1 VFDKKDWAKQ
11 VTEEM
16 KEAAKVDLRNMYR
29 ASAESKA
36 KQTGMDADIIL
47 EKFINDKIDELIGG
61 ESAATF
67 LGIGK
72 TGSKDLSIMKQRL
85 DIPLSIRQLMGEYT
99 DASQNYAR
107 TVIKIATLAENARF
121 LQSARDAGMGVF
133 FFKEGD
139 LNKPSEFNV
148 QIAGEGSE
156 TMNPLNGL
164 FTTKE
169 IADAFKTSISAEKFI
184 EGFVGA
190 NAASTVIGI
199 YSGYMKLLSVVKWNK
214 TIASVATHF
223 KNVTGNIWF
232 MLSNGYLNYKKY
244 GEAFNVLRNSSNEQL
259 RDKLDEYIRAGII
272 DQSAALGEIK
282 SMFSDANFETAI
294 ENRLK
299 KNPADR
305 AKKAARWVITKLN
318 TAYQLEDDFYKIVS
332 YESEKDRYSN
342 AEFQKPFDQ
351 LTEDQKIM
359 VSNIAAENTK
369 NVLPNYARIPGLVK
383 LIKIAPVTGTFIS
396 FQAEA
401 YRTAWN
407 TVALAFD
414 ELNSSNKR
422 VKAIGAK
429 RLAGIAFSQSVKF
442 GLMTSIGTVL
452 RGGDD
457 DDEEDKLNKNV
468 REFVP
473 EWSKKSDLALVEYG
487 NGKFSYIDFGASDPH
502 GGIKKAYN
510 SFMAGDGAVE
520 SFTNGMSEIF
530 GPFVKKDM
538 LLEAITDINN
548 NENSYGGK
556 LYNDADTNVNKIN
569 AVAERFYKVL
579 EPGSLTSARKVAQ
592 AENVGNELAGQLT
605 GYKVITIDVGQ
616 QLGFKMNKSK
626 DDIREAKRLYNS
638 AFYKFE
644 DGKMS
649 AEDLES
655 NYNQANSAQ
664 KEMYKSI
671 MDNMKAASFF
681 GVEDRVIDD
690 AMEGIGKGVVN
701 DLWYGELPDM
711 KQKQVKLTDAEFRA
725 KYGEKVYNQMLRGR
739 ELLKKGAN

>member
-1 VFDKKDWAKQ
+1 
-11 VTEEM
+11 
-16 KEAAKVDLRNMYR
+16 
-29 ASAESKA
+29 
-36 KQTGMDADIIL
+36 
-47 EKFINDKIDELIGG
+47 
-61 ESAATF
+61 
-67 LGIGK
+67 
-72 TGSKDLSIMKQRL
+72 
-85 DIPLSIRQLMGEYT
+85 
-99 DASQNYAR
+99 
-107 TVIKIATLAENARF
+107 
-121 LQSARDAGMGVF
+121 
-133 FFKEGD
+133 
-139 LNKPSEFNV
+139 
-148 QIAGEGSE
+148 
-156 TMNPLNGL
+156 
-164 FTTKE
+164 
-169 IADAFKTSISAEKFI
+169 
-184 EGFVGA
+184 
-190 NAASTVIGI
+190 
-199 YSGYMKLLSVVKWNK
+199 
-214 TIASVATHF
+214 
-223 KNVTGNIWF
+223 
-232 MLSNGYLNYKKY
+232 
-244 GEAFNVLRNSSNEQL
+244 
-259 RDKLDEYIRAGII
+259 
-272 DQSAALGEIK
+272 
-282 SMFSDANFETAI
+282 
-294 ENRLK
+294 
-299 KNPADR
+299 
-305 AKKAARWVITKLN
+305 
-318 TAYQLEDDFYKIVS
+318 VS

-351 LTEDQKIM
+351 LTDDQKTM

-383 LIKIAPVTGTFIS
+383 LIKVAPVTGTFIS

-414 ELNSSNKR
+414 ELTSKNKR

-442 GLMTSIGTVL
+442 GLMTAIGTVL

-487 NGKFSYIDFGASDPH
+487 NGKFSYVDFGASDPH

-520 SFTNGMSEIF
+520 SFTNGMSEIL

-579 EPGSLTSARKVAQ
+579 EPGSLTSARKIAQ
-592 AENVGNELAGQLT
+592 SENVGNELAGQLT

-626 DDIREAKRLYNS
+626 DDLREAKRLYNS

-644 DGKMS
+644 DGKIT
-649 AEDLES
+649 AEELES

-690 AMEGIGKGVVN
+690 AMEGIGKGVIN

-711 KQKQVKLTDAEFRA
+711 KQKQVKLTDEEFRA
-725 KYGEKVYNQMLRGR
+725 KYGEKIYNQMLRGR
-739 ELLKKGAN
+739 ELIKKGAR